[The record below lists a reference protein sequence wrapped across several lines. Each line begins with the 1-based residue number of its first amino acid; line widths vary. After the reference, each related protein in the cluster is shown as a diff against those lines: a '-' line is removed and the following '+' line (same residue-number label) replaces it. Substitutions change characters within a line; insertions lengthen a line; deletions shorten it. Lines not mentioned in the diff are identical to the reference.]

1 MVTYTM
7 QVITNSQI
15 TLEDILTHPLDTQI
29 MMIITSHLS
38 QSQTN
43 FYIKL
48 KINFYTIYNNILSII
63 HFHII
68 KISIYIYI
76 YSFKT
81 FSFIVLNSLY
91 DI

>member
-15 TLEDILTHPLDTQI
+15 TLDDILTHPLNTQI
-29 MMIITSHLS
+29 MMIITSHLC

-48 KINFYTIYNNILSII
+48 KINF
-63 HFHII
+63 
-68 KISIYIYI
+68 
-76 YSFKT
+76 
-81 FSFIVLNSLY
+81 
-91 DI
+91 